1 MSRNDIPVLSVTRL
15 WWAERALLLEIQ
27 LQTYQFFCGAE
38 LWVKLDFESVECCLI
53 WISFARIAGI
63 APTRADLFWEGERVF
78 ALKWRVCTPKS
89 IQQSK
94 STSVSYS
101 DGNSINKVTESFLF
115 HALLVSIS
123 KTRKQYWNCLACSVK
138 NIYTKRVGHAE
149 KWYCK
154 LSLSLRFLQ
163 MSAFKRP
170 LYFS

>member
-123 KTRKQYWNCLACSVK
+123 KTRKQYWK
-138 NIYTKRVGHAE
+138 IRTRE
-149 KWYCK
+149 
-154 LSLSLRFLQ
+154 LSSLFSKEYIHKAGRTCRKMILQ
-163 MSAFKRP
+163 VIS
-170 LYFS
+170 